1 MAPAARLVYD
11 LVGEVR
17 QMQYHAQAELL
28 WRHDGQKYEARLTV
42 SAFLVGSR
50 TQSSEGSL
58 TPQGLAPSRFS
69 DKRRRGEQAT
79 HFDRARER
87 IVFSANSPEAPLQP
101 GAQDRLSLLLQLG
114 ALMGGDPAR
123 FAPGSQLSFQTA
135 GPREAEAWQF
145 TVEGPE
151 TLSAAGRAVDTLK
164 LVRQPRKTYDIRVEL
179 WLDRAPPHLPVRTRI
194 TQSNGDYLDQTL
206 RSIEAP

>member
-1 MAPAARLVYD
+1 VAPAARLVYD

-17 QMQYHAQAELL
+17 QMQYHAQAELM
-28 WRHDGQKYEARLTV
+28 WRHDGQKYDARLTV

-50 TQSSEGSL
+50 SQSSEGSI

-69 DKRRRGEQAT
+69 DKKRRGEQAT

-87 IVFSANSPEAPLQP
+87 IVFSANTPEAPLQP
-101 GAQDRLSLLLQLG
+101 GAQDRLSLLLQLS
-114 ALMGGDPAR
+114 ALLAGDPAR
-123 FAPGSQLSFQTA
+123 FGPGATLNIQTA
-135 GPREAEAWQF
+135 GPREAELWQF

-151 TLSAAGRAVDTLK
+151 TLNLAGRPVDTLK

-179 WLDRAPPHLPVRTRI
+179 WLDRAPPHLPMRSRI
-194 TQSNGDYLDQTL
+194 TQTNGDYLDQNL
-206 RSIEAP
+206 RSVEPL